1 MGEMIRNALMKKK
14 LKLILKF
21 LVTSGFL
28 AWVIFKVDWAQVLF
42 YLRAITFWKL
52 VLYALIIVLG
62 IGISSYKWKL
72 LAQFKGL
79 RHSFGNYY
87 RFYLTGTF
95 INNFMPSFIGGD
107 TFKAYE
113 TGRPEKKYIEAASA
127 VMADR
132 ITGLIGMT
140 ILALLFSFLNF
151 KVTLENRF
159 LLLIDFALALS
170 LLLDIFIAKT
180 RNFRIWKKFL
190 DRLPQKIARFIIE
203 VQSYSDSGIIF
214 KAVSFGML
222 FQFIGV
228 AMANLILFWALG
240 IKISIFNY
248 LSVIFLISLISSIP
262 ISINNIGVK
271 EWAYVTFF
279 GIYGLDAAAVVTVAI
294 LSRVIQMVISFFAL
308 PAYLKNRRS

>member
-1 MGEMIRNALMKKK
+1 MKKRI
-14 LKLILKF
+14 KLILK
-21 LVTSGFL
+21 LLITLGFL

-42 YLRAITFWKL
+42 YLKAIAFWKL
-52 VLYALIIVLG
+52 AVYASAIVLG

-72 LAQFKGL
+72 LGEFKGL
-79 RHSFGNYY
+79 RHSFSDYY
-87 RFYLTGTF
+87 RYYLTGTF

-113 TGRPEKKYIEAASA
+113 IGRPEKKYIEAASS

-140 ILALLFSFLNF
+140 ILALLFSVLNLKAVLQNHFL
-151 KVTLENRF
+151 F
-159 LLLIDFALALS
+159 LINLALALS
-170 LLLDIFIAKT
+170 LLLDILIAKT

-190 DRLPQKIARFIIE
+190 NRLPQKIARFIIE
-203 VQSYSDSGIIF
+203 VQDYSSESGILAKTIFLGIIF
-214 KAVSFGML
+214 QL
-222 FQFIGV
+222 IGV
-228 AMANLILFWALG
+228 AAANFLLFWALG
-240 IKISIFNY
+240 IEISIFNY

-279 GIYGLDAAAVVTVAI
+279 GIYGLDATAVVTVAI

-308 PAYLKNRRS
+308 PTYIKKRRS

>member
-1 MGEMIRNALMKKK
+1 MKKRIK
-14 LKLILKF
+14 LFLKI
-21 LVTSGFL
+21 LVTLGFL
-28 AWVIFKVDWAQVLF
+28 AWVVLKVDWAQVLF
-42 YLRAITFWKL
+42 YLRAVTFWKL
-52 VLYALIIVLG
+52 VLYALFITAG
-62 IGISSYKWKL
+62 IGISSYKWRL

-113 TGRPEKKYIEAASA
+113 TGKPEKKYIEAASA

-140 ILALLFSFLNF
+140 ILALLFSLLNF
-151 KVTLENRF
+151 ETLLHNRF
-159 LLLIDFALALS
+159 LLLIDFALVLS
-170 LLLDIFIAKT
+170 LLLDILIAKT

-203 VQSYSDSGIIF
+203 VQNYSDDSGIIT
-214 KAVSFGML
+214 KTVLFGII
-222 FQFIGV
+222 FQLVGV
-228 AMANLILFWALG
+228 AIANLLLFWALG
-240 IKISIFNY
+240 IKINIIDF

-294 LSRVIQMVISFFAL
+294 LSRIIQMVISFFAL
-308 PAYLKNRRS
+308 PIYIKNKRS

>member
-1 MGEMIRNALMKKK
+1 MKKK
-14 LKLILKF
+14 IKLFFKLIITFIF
-21 LVTSGFL
+21 LI
-28 AWVIFKVDWAQVLF
+28 WVVLKVDWAQVLF
-42 YLRAITFWKL
+42 YLQAITLWKL
-52 VLYALIIVLG
+52 ILYALFIILG

-79 RHSFGNYY
+79 RHSFGDYY

-140 ILALLFSFLNF
+140 ILALFFSFLNF
-151 KVTLENRF
+151 ETLLHNRF
-159 LLLIDFALALS
+159 LLLIDFALVLS

-180 RNFRIWKKFL
+180 RNLRVWKKFL

-203 VQSYSDSGIIF
+203 VQDYSDSKIIF
-214 KAVSFGML
+214 KAVSFGIL

-228 AMANLILFWALG
+228 AMANLLLFWALG
-240 IKISIFNY
+240 IKIGIFDY

-279 GIYGLDAAAVVTVAI
+279 GIYGLDAAGVVTVAI
-294 LSRVIQMVISFFAL
+294 LSRIIQMVISFFAL
-308 PAYLKNRRS
+308 PTYIKKRRL

>member
-1 MGEMIRNALMKKK
+1 MKRK
-14 LKLILKF
+14 LKLILKL
-21 LVTSGFL
+21 LVTFGFL
-28 AWVIFKVDWAQVLF
+28 AWVILKVDWGQVLF

-52 VLYALIIVLG
+52 ALYAVLIVAG
-62 IGISSYKWKL
+62 ISISSYKWKL

-79 RHSFGNYY
+79 KHDFSDYY
-87 RFYLTGTF
+87 RFYLAGTF

-113 TGRPEKKYIEAASA
+113 TGKPEKKYIEAASA

-140 ILALLFSFLNF
+140 ILALLFSLLNL
-151 KVTLENRF
+151 KTVLHNNF
-159 LLLIDFALALS
+159 LLLINFALAFS
-170 LLLDIFIAKT
+170 LLLDILIAKT
-180 RNFRIWKKFL
+180 KNFRVWKKFL

-203 VQSYSDSGIIF
+203 VQDYSESGIIF
-214 KAVSFGML
+214 KAVSFGIL

-228 AMANLILFWALG
+228 ALANFLLFWALG
-240 IKISIFNY
+240 IKIGIFNY

-279 GIYGLDAAAVVTVAI
+279 GIYGLDASAVVTVAI

-308 PAYLKNRRS
+308 PTYIKKRRS